1 MKQTIQ
7 ILAIL
12 LVFAACEQP
21 KDKSGKVLDTPTT
34 GEITIMVD
42 EGYRPIVESSIDV
55 FDSIYKQAKINAL
68 YVSEG
73 EAVSALLRD
82 SVDVIVITRQLAA
95 DEMKFFESR
104 GFKPKITPVAY
115 DALAFILHP
124 DNPNLVFTKQQMN
137 DLLTGKIT
145 KWNQLDPK
153 SPLGEIRL
161 VFDHPLSGTV
171 RYVKD
176 SVIAGA
182 ALTPNATALKTNEEV
197 INYVAKKQKCTGR
210 HQRQLDIRHRRRRSA
225 TIPEGHQTGRH
236 RRGAGE
242 RGLRTLSG
250 IPGQELVSVQTH
262 RLHHQCAG
270 AQRPRFGFRILP
282 GSRWPAH
289 RTQGRPAARQRCDT
303 ADSGDAVKL
312 THTLKPGFQPQIRPV
327 CTLKAMQDTFF
338 S

>member
-21 KDKSGKVLDTPTT
+21 KDKSGKILDTPTT

-145 KWNQLDPK
+145 QWNQLDPK
-153 SPLGEIRL
+153 SKLGDIRL

-197 INYVAKKQKCTGR
+197 INYVAKNKSALGVISANWISDTDDGGVQQFLKDIKLADIAEAPGKEGYGPYQAYLAKNWYPYKRTVYIINAQARNGLGLGFASYLAADG
-210 HQRQLDIRHRRRRSA
+210 QRIVLKD
-225 TIPEGHQTGRH
+225 
-236 RRGAGE
+236 
-242 RGLRTLSG
+242 GLLPANGVT
-250 IPGQELVSVQTH
+250 
-262 RLHHQCAG
+262 RLIQVT
-270 AQRPRFGFRILP
+270 R
-282 GSRWPAH
+282 
-289 RTQGRPAARQRCDT
+289 
-303 ADSGDAVKL
+303 
-312 THTLKPGFQPQIRPV
+312 
-327 CTLKAMQDTFF
+327 
-338 S
+338 

>member
-197 INYVAKKQKCTGR
+197 INYVAKNKSALGVISANWISDTDDGGVQQFLKDIKLADIAEAPGKEGYGPYQAYLAKNWYPYKRTVYIINAQARNGLGLGFASYLAADG
-210 HQRQLDIRHRRRRSA
+210 QRIVLKD
-225 TIPEGHQTGRH
+225 
-236 RRGAGE
+236 
-242 RGLRTLSG
+242 GLLPANGVT
-250 IPGQELVSVQTH
+250 
-262 RLHHQCAG
+262 RLIQVT
-270 AQRPRFGFRILP
+270 R
-282 GSRWPAH
+282 
-289 RTQGRPAARQRCDT
+289 
-303 ADSGDAVKL
+303 
-312 THTLKPGFQPQIRPV
+312 
-327 CTLKAMQDTFF
+327 
-338 S
+338 